1 MTLQE
6 QIKFDLK
13 ESMTTNIPKRDLLK
27 VVVGEMSREESKE
40 LTDEQVLR
48 ILKRM
53 VEGATECNN
62 TSEIEVLSTYMP
74 EKVTEKEVLDF
85 LQSVF
90 DRQEYNQERLYTMK
104 DMGKMI
110 AESKEFFGKKYDGKI
125 VSDCIKKMFS

>member
-13 ESMTTNIPKRDLLK
+13 ESMTTNIPKRNLLK
-27 VVVGEMSREESKE
+27 VVVGEMSREENKE
-40 LTDEQVLR
+40 LTDEKVLS

-62 TSEIEVLSTYMP
+62 ASEIKILSTYMP
-74 EKVTEKEVLDF
+74 EKATEKEVLDF
-85 LQSVF
+85 LQSIF
-90 DRQEYNQERLYTMK
+90 DRQEYLHEKLYTIR

-110 AESKEFFGKKYDGKI
+110 AESKEFFGKKFDGKI
-125 VSDCIKKMFS
+125 VSDCIKKMF

>member
-40 LTDEQVLR
+40 LTDEQVLK

-62 TSEIEVLSTYMP
+62 ASEIEILSTYMP
-74 EKVTEKEVLDF
+74 EKATEQEVLDF
-85 LQSVF
+85 LQGIF
-90 DRQEYNQERLYTMK
+90 DRQEYMHEKLYTMR

-110 AESKEFFGKKYDGKI
+110 AESKEFFGDKFDGKI
-125 VSDCIKKMFS
+125 VSDCIKKCFN

>member
-27 VVVGEMSREESKE
+27 VVVGEMSREENKE

-62 TSEIEVLSTYMP
+62 VSEIKILSTYMP
-74 EKVTEKEVLDF
+74 EKVTEKEVFAF
-85 LQSVF
+85 LQEILSF
-90 DRQEYNQERLYTMK
+90 QQEYYHESYTMK
-104 DMGKMI
+104 DMGKLI
-110 AESKEFFGKKYDGKI
+110 AESKEYFGKKFDGKI
-125 VSDCIKKMFS
+125 VSDCIKKIFS

>member
-13 ESMTTNIPKRDLLK
+13 ESMTTNIPKRNLLK
-27 VVVGEMSREESKE
+27 VVVGEMSREENKE

-53 VEGATECNN
+53 VEGATECGN
-62 TSEIEVLSTYMP
+62 TSEIEILSTYIP
-74 EKVTEKEVLDF
+74 EKVTEQEVLDF
-85 LQSVF
+85 LQEIL
-90 DRQEYNQERLYTMK
+90 DRQEYLQKSYTIR

-125 VSDCIKKMFS
+125 VSDCIKKMFN

>member
-13 ESMTTNIPKRDLLK
+13 ESMTTNITKRELLK
-27 VVVGEMSREESKE
+27 VVVGEMSRELNKD
-40 LTDEQVLR
+40 LTDEQVLK

-53 VEGATECNN
+53 IEGAVECNN

-74 EKVTEKEVLDF
+74 EKVTEQEVLDF
-85 LQSVF
+85 V
-90 DRQEYNQERLYTMK
+90 DRQEYLQRSYTMK

-125 VSDCIKKMFS
+125 VSDCIKKMF

>member
-13 ESMTTNIPKRDLLK
+13 ESMTTNIHKRNLLK
-27 VVVGEMSREESKE
+27 VVVGEMSREENKE

-53 VEGATECNN
+53 IEGAIECDNIP
-62 TSEIEVLSTYMP
+62 EIEILSTYMP
-74 EKVTEKEVLDF
+74 EKVTEKEVLSF
-85 LQSVF
+85 LQEMF
-90 DRQEYNQERLYTMK
+90 DRQEYNHEKSYTLR

-125 VSDCIKKMFS
+125 VSDCIKKCF

>member
-13 ESMTTNIPKRDLLK
+13 ESMTTNIPKRELLK
-27 VVVGEMSREESKE
+27 VVVGEMSRELNKD
-40 LTDEQVLR
+40 LTDEQVLK

-53 VEGATECNN
+53 VEGAIECNN
-62 TSEIEVLSTYMP
+62 TSEIEILSTYMP
-74 EKVTEKEVLDF
+74 EKVTEQEVLNF
-85 LQSVF
+85 LQEIV
-90 DRQEYNQERLYTMK
+90 DRQEYLQKSYTMK

-125 VSDCIKKMFS
+125 VSDCIKKMF